1 MQVAA
6 GGETR
11 FPLVGAAEPSALRD
25 AARQLAGLG
34 VTAFSPSQAVA
45 SPPLALRRTLLDAAE
60 ADGVGLRLRPR
71 RGLAAVFWTHT
82 EEGLDPYSWHAGA
95 RLPPQVAEGK
105 LLVQK
110 FKALP
115 RGCRP
120 AATARQGCMVRLP
133 AQFAPPVI

>member
-1 MQVAA
+1 MNPNPKPNA
-6 GGETR
+6 
-11 FPLVGAAEPSALRD
+11 
-25 AARQLAGLG
+25 
-34 VTAFSPSQAVA
+34 SPSPSPSPSPNPNPNPYPNPNQVE

-60 ADGVGLRLRPR
+60 ADGVGLRLRPQ

-82 EEGLDPYSWHAGA
+82 AEGLDPYSWHAGA
-95 RLPPQVAEGK
+95 RLPPQVTGGK

-120 AATARQGCMVRLP
+120 SARQGLGCAVRLP
-133 AQFAPPVI
+133 AQFTPPPVV

>member
-1 MQVAA
+1 M

-25 AARQLAGLG
+25 AARRITSLG
-34 VTAFSPSQAVA
+34 VTAFSPNEAVE

-60 ADGVGLRLRPR
+60 TDGVGLRLRPQ

-82 EEGLDPYSWHAGA
+82 AKGLDPYSWHAGA
-95 RLPPQVAEGK
+95 RLPPHVTEGK

-120 AATARQGCMVRLP
+120 TGTARQGSVVRLP
-133 AQFAPPVI
+133 AQFSPPVV